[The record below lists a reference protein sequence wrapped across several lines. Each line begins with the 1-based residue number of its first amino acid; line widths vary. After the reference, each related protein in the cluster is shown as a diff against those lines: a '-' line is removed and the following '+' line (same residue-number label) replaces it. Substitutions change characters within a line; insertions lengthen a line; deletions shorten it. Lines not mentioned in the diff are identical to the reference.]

1 MRWQGRR
8 SGGVSPFARG
18 ARAATATSRR
28 LPERDGASSVCL
40 ASLDHLVG
48 AGENC
53 RRAGATRLSTHR
65 LMAADSTW
73 FIAVLPESPS
83 SGLPYEPSVTA
94 TTKSSLGTMY
104 NRCPPPP
111 LPTIQSMSRPWIDE
125 RPIHH

>member
-1 MRWQGRR
+1 GQERR
-8 SGGVSPFARG
+8 SGGASLFARE
-18 ARAATATSRR
+18 RHATAATSRR
-28 LPERDGASSVCL
+28 RPERDGGSPVCWG
-40 ASLDHLVG
+40 SLDHLVG

-53 RRAGATRLSTHR
+53 RRAGATRLWTHR
-65 LMAADSTW
+65 LMAAGSTW
-73 FIAVLPESPS
+73 FIALLPESPS

-111 LPTIQSMSRPWIDE
+111 LPTIQPMSRRWIDE